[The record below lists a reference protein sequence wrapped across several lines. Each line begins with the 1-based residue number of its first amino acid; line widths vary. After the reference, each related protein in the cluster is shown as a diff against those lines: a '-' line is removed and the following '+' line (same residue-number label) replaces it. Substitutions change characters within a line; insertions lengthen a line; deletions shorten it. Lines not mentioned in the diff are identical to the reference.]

1 MVVATKGPRHL
12 RLEEA
17 ADAVAGDGQA
27 QIPIIDYRG
36 LLLDHGEES
45 AGSKGLPGAQDWGF
59 FQDRT
64 NMYVYNDE
72 AIKRRP
78 RTHTSQGAHYQA
90 AHDNLSSFRPDSDC
104 ETKAESSGQPSLSTK
119 LQCQS
124 IDMVAGDGKLALQ
137 QQLQSKNVCVVGGGM
152 AGLAAARELRRE
164 GHAVTVME
172 QSGDVGGQWLYDP
185 RTDGDDP
192 LGAAVPVRVPGSIY
206 ACLRLISPREAMGF
220 SDFQFVP
227 RDGDD
232 RDQRRFPGHREVHC
246 YLRDFCDAFGLMDAV
261 RLNTRVLRVAAAAP
275 TPTLTTRQWA
285 VRSVSLGGGTGT
297 DDAQDEVFDAVVVA
311 TGHYSQPM
319 LPRIQGVED
328 WRRRQLH
335 SHSYRTPE
343 PFQGETVVVV
353 GCGDSGKDIALDLC
367 QVAREVHL
375 TANSSSA
382 DEATTPAMSR
392 MLANHGDKLR
402 LHPRIRRLHA
412 DGRVEFADGSSVLA
426 DTVIYCTGYGYSFPF
441 LDTGGAVAVEDEVVG
456 PLFEHVFPPS
466 LAPSLSFVG
475 VPRKILVPWFF
486 ETQARWIAQV
496 LSGRC
501 ALPPEEEMLRSV
513 EEHYR
518 AREAAGVPRKLTHN
532 IGGVE
537 PLVRNMHIHIHSN
550 SLIDMDAS
558 ISNLC
563 ARAFYDQKMYE
574 FGEKYCDFAPLEEWK
589 KELVLSSILSMKDD
603 AESFR
608 DHADDSENVQK
619 GLRAWRGLAARAQD
633 KTMADV
639 EVEAD
644 APGVPDV

>member
-1 MVVATKGPRHL
+1 
-12 RLEEA
+12 
-17 ADAVAGDGQA
+17 
-27 QIPIIDYRG
+27 
-36 LLLDHGEES
+36 
-45 AGSKGLPGAQDWGF
+45 
-59 FQDRT
+59 
-64 NMYVYNDE
+64 
-72 AIKRRP
+72 
-78 RTHTSQGAHYQA
+78 
-90 AHDNLSSFRPDSDC
+90 
-104 ETKAESSGQPSLSTK
+104 
-119 LQCQS
+119 
-124 IDMVAGDGKLALQ
+124 MVAGDGKPPVLQ
-137 QQLQSKNVCVVGGGM
+137 QMLQSKKVCVVGGGM

-232 RDQRRFPGHREVHC
+232 RDPRRFPGHGEVHC
-246 YLRDFCDAFGLMDAV
+246 YLRDFCHAFGLMDAV

-285 VRSVSLGGGTGT
+285 VRSVGLGGGTGT

-319 LPRIQGVED
+319 LPRIQGMEE

-367 QVAREVHL
+367 KVAREVHL
-375 TANSSSA
+375 TANSSSV

-392 MLANHGDKLR
+392 MLASHEDKLR
-402 LHPRIRRLHA
+402 LHPRIRRLHV

-426 DTVIYCTGYGYSFPF
+426 DTVIYCTGYGYSFSF

-486 ETQARWIAQV
+486 ERQARWIAQV
-496 LSGRC
+496 LSGRR

-537 PLVRNMHIHIHSN
+537 PL
-550 SLIDMDAS
+550 
-558 ISNLC
+558 
-563 ARAFYDQKMYE
+563 KMYE
-574 FGEKYCDFAPLEEWK
+574 FVEKYCDLAPLEEWK

-608 DHADDSENVQK
+608 DHADDGENVQK

-639 EVEAD
+639 EVGAD